1 MKKEKTMKWKNR
13 IIETGIANPAELIA
27 NPVNFRKH
35 PKRQQDA
42 INGSLD
48 ALGWI
53 QNVIVNKR
61 TGRIIDGHLRVD
73 QAIAHG
79 EMAVPVQWV
88 DLSEEEEG
96 QALLSLDPIA
106 AMADTNK
113 QMMTDLLK
121 QIHETQDMLE
131 PYLEDI
137 AKSSGIDV
145 GDILGKDED
154 DPPDENEAES
164 FRAKWGVESGQ
175 LWELGGHR
183 VLCGDCTNQ
192 YEVDMLI
199 KNNTPRLMV
208 TDPPYGVEYDPSWR
222 KKAGVTKS
230 KRMGI
235 VINDNKASWAMA
247 WNLFK
252 GDVAYIWHGGLHSNT
267 VVKSLMSCG
276 FEIKSQIIWVKK
288 SLVLSRGHYHWR
300 HEPCWYAVKK
310 NSKANF
316 IGNKK
321 QNTVWADIVDNF
333 NQNNELFA
341 HKIDESTILAFDSSM
356 TTVWEIGDDKQMK
369 TIHSTQKPIECMARP
384 IMNHESEY
392 IYDPFLG
399 SGTTLI
405 ACENLRR
412 KCRGIEISP
421 EYVAVTIER
430 WHRLTGKQPRL
441 LGSV

>member
-1 MKKEKTMKWKNR
+1 MKWKNR

-35 PKRQQDA
+35 PKRQQEA

-79 EMAVPVQWV
+79 EMAVPVQWI

-106 AMADTNK
+106 AMAETNR
-113 QMMTDLLK
+113 QTMTDILK
-121 QIHETQDMLE
+121 QIHDTQDALA

-137 AKSSGIDV
+137 AKSNSIDV
-145 GDILGKDED
+145 GDILGEEEN

-175 LWELGGHR
+175 LWELGEHR
-183 VLCGDCTNQ
+183 VLCWDCT
-192 YEVDMLI
+192 D
-199 KNNTPRLMV
+199 KTFFDKLMYKETADLCL
-208 TDPPYGVEYDPSWR
+208 TDPPYGINYGKSGGHNALHGWGNWKNKVEWDANRPD
-222 KKAGVTKS
+222 KS
-230 KRMGI
+230 I
-235 VINDNKASWAMA
+235 FDFIINS
-247 WNLFK
+247 
-252 GDVAYIWHGGLHSNT
+252 SN
-267 VVKSLMSCG
+267 
-276 FEIKSQIIWVKK
+276 EQIIWGGNYFTDYLPPKMGWLVWDKGQRNF
-288 SLVLSRGHYHWR
+288 SLADCELAWTSRD
-300 HEPCWYAVKK
+300 
-310 NSKANF
+310 KASRVF
-316 IGNKK
+316 TYSRAEALKDKK
-321 QNTVWADIVDNF
+321 Q
-333 NQNNELFA
+333 
-341 HKIDESTILAFDSSM
+341 HP
-356 TTVWEIGDDKQMK
+356 
-369 TIHSTQKPIECMARP
+369 TQKPIALMQWCLEK
-384 IMNHESEY
+384 SENAV
-392 IYDPFLG
+392 IILDVFLG

-421 EYVAVTIER
+421 EYVAVTLER
-430 WHRLTGKQPRL
+430 WHRLTGQTPKL
-441 LGSV
+441 LN

>member
-27 NPVNFRKH
+27 NPINFRKH
-35 PKRQQDA
+35 PKRQQEA

-73 QAIAHG
+73 QAIVHG

-106 AMADTNK
+106 AMAETNR
-113 QMMTDLLK
+113 QTMTDILK
-121 QIHETQDMLE
+121 QINDTQDALA

-137 AKSSGIDV
+137 AKSNSIDV
-145 GDILGKDED
+145 GDILGKEED

-164 FRAKWGVESGQ
+164 FLAKWGVESGQ
-175 LWELGGHR
+175 LWELGEHR
-183 VLCGDCTNQ
+183 VLCGDCTDKNHVKRIIFGNK
-192 YEVDMLI
+192 VDIL
-199 KNNTPRLMV
+199 L
-208 TDPPYGVEYDPSWR
+208 TDPPYNVGIQYGSGVNDSKTVEQNESFIKKWFQNFSTIPLKVITPGAGYYLGTLRSWLTLFPPTWMCIWVR
-222 KKAGVTKS
+222 KNSLSHSPLRGFQVWEPMLYYSNEENDIETDWSSALIYGKVKKPIKQDVFTIPV
-230 KRMGI
+230 GI
-235 VINDNKASWAMA
+235 QK
-247 WNLFK
+247 
-252 GDVAYIWHGGLHSNT
+252 DVAD
-267 VVKSLMSCG
+267 
-276 FEIKSQIIWVKK
+276 
-288 SLVLSRGHYHWR
+288 
-300 HEPCWYAVKK
+300 K
-310 NSKANF
+310 N
-316 IGNKK
+316 GNKLHPTPK
-321 QNTVWADIVDNF
+321 PQ
-333 NQNNELFA
+333 ELFRVLLRMFTEE
-341 HKIDESTILAFDSSM
+341 DQTIM
-356 TTVWEIGDDKQMK
+356 E
-369 TIHSTQKPIECMARP
+369 
-384 IMNHESEY
+384 
-392 IYDPFLG
+392 PFLG